1 MQRKKITVIGS
12 GALGTSLANVLKDSN
27 DKNEILIYGID
38 EKELDDLKN
47 GKNSKYFPEINFHC
61 FDVSNN
67 LKEAVNQ
74 ADYLVLALP
83 SIAIESVISEIVN
96 NVKSPTLIINGC
108 KGFFPN
114 TTKPL
119 HEEIS
124 NRAKSNSNIRGV
136 VTLSGPSFASE
147 IIKKSLTSIAAIG
160 YNIEHLVEIQELFKT
175 NYFKLYCQTDVIG
188 AEIGGIYKNI
198 LAIGAGML
206 TQLGYKINTLAVYLT
221 RGMKE
226 LSTFNKFM
234 GGKDKTIYGL
244 TGLGDLILTAT
255 DVNSRNFT
263 FGMNFIKNEKDTKNI
278 TLEGLTALKVVEDIR
293 AKNNLSL
300 PIQEALYNVIYKN
313 NSVEE
318 EIKKL
323 WNRDWQKEE

>member
-1 MQRKKITVIGS
+1 MKIKKITVIGS

-27 DKNEILIYGID
+27 DKNDILIYGID
-38 EKELDDLKN
+38 DNELNDLKI
-47 GKNSKYFPEINFHC
+47 GKNSKYFPEINFHA
-61 FDVSNN
+61 FSVTKN
-67 LKEAVNQ
+67 LKEAIHN

-83 SIAIESVISEIVN
+83 SIAIESIISEIVN
-96 NVKSPTLIINGC
+96 NIKSPTLIINGC

-114 TTKPL
+114 TTTPL

-124 NRAKSNSNIRGV
+124 NRVKVNSNIRGV

-160 YNIEHLVEIQELFKT
+160 YNIDHLIEVQKLFKT
-175 NYFKLYCQTDVIG
+175 NYFKLYCQSDVIG
-188 AEIGGIYKNI
+188 AEVGGIYKNI

-234 GGKDKTIYGL
+234 GGKEQTVYGL

-263 FGMNFIKNEKDTKNI
+263 FGMNYIKKEKDTKNI
-278 TLEGLTALKVVEDIR
+278 TLEGLTALKVVENIR
-293 AKNNLSL
+293 EKNNLSL

-323 WNRDWQKEE
+323 WDRDWHKEE